1 MEARPLSTAPALYL
15 RVVFERVS
23 DDEDLP
29 VLHTIS
35 VGNGAFRFIDKKNDH
50 TKFVMRSS
58 DHGSP

>member
-1 MEARPLSTAPALYL
+1 M
-15 RVVFERVS
+15 S

-35 VGNGAFRFIDKKNDH
+35 VGNGAFRFVDKKNDH

-58 DHGSP
+58 FCGLFKE